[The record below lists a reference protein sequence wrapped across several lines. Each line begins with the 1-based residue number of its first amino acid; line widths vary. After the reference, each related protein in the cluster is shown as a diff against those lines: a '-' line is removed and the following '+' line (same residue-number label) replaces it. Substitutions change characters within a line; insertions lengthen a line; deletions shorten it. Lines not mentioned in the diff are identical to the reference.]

1 MSAGIN
7 ATEMGQGAGAA
18 AAMGAVM
25 PARAASGAV
34 QPAAPATLELGLLM
48 QAAQAHQELADR
60 SLARLETHA
69 EGLDDVVREEIRRTF
84 IAEFGVLLE
93 EAGKATEALGR
104 LRGTAARHFTAIGL
118 VLAALPAAAALLLLW
133 HFIPSAAQLAS
144 LRTQRAQ
151 LLSNI
156 AQLHAAGAHIELR
169 RCGPAQ
175 RLCVH
180 VDRRAPAY
188 GDAAD
193 YLIVNGY

>member
-1 MSAGIN
+1 M
-7 ATEMGQGAGAA
+7 
-18 AAMGAVM
+18 
-25 PARAASGAV
+25 
-34 QPAAPATLELGLLM
+34 ELGLLM
-48 QAAQAHQELADR
+48 QAAQTHQELADR

-93 EAGKATEALGR
+93 ETGKVTEALGR
-104 LRGTAARHFTAIGL
+104 LRGAAARHFTAIGL
-118 VLAALPAAAALLLLW
+118 VLAALPAVATLLLLW
-133 HFIPSAAQLAS
+133 RFIPSPQQLAA

-151 LLSNI
+151 LLSDI
-156 AQLHAAGAHIELR
+156 AQLHAAGAGARIELR
-169 RCGPAQ
+169 HCGQAR